1 MKKRKTIRPKDIP
14 ALQCKTGYIIQRGE
28 SDYTIVIRK
37 PNLGEEFQ
45 VVDAEGKPLSFMSIE
60 TAARLLRH
68 IPIRDMRL
76 QML

>member
-1 MKKRKTIRPKDIP
+1 MKRKTIRVRDVP
-14 ALQCKTGYIIQRGE
+14 ALQCKTGFIVQRAE

-45 VVDAEGKPLSFMSIE
+45 LVDAEGKPVSFMSIE

>member
-1 MKKRKTIRPKDIP
+1 MKRKTVRAKDVP
-14 ALQCKTGYIIQRGE
+14 ALQCKTGFIVQRAE

-45 VVDAEGKPLSFMSIE
+45 LVDAECKPVSFMSIE